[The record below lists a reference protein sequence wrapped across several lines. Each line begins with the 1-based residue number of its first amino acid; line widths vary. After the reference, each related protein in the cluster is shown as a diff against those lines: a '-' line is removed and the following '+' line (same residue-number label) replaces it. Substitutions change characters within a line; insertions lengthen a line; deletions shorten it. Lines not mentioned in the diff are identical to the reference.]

1 MLVEISSEGKSLPL
15 YTWETGQARKRAA
28 RLGMLDALE

>member
-1 MLVEISSEGKSLPL
+1 MLVEISSEGKLLPL

-28 RLGMLDALE
+28 LLRIMDALG